1 MKSVFSAVSCPSC
14 AYCQKINF
22 LCAGLKKTHC
32 HGICCTSCCV
42 YIIHHKYRKT
52 RDLCVYPICI
62 FQVLTPLYGI
72 EFFLRSCAS
81 YLLYQMLIPWDP
93 CKITEPFCQI
103 RCLVKASHPFFSG
116 MQRNGNDQIRL
127 PPFQIFFSEDAH
139 CLCIKIPIFPTS
151 VILKSY
157 QRLSPDLSVPENTS
171 ALRKMMSTLAAVFT
185 VFFFHFYRSS
195 AFHTP
200 GTGYRSDLSGTLRT
214 DQPIFFFQYLMTQR
228 AFFRVK
234 HVQ

>member
-14 AYCQKINF
+14 AYCQKIKLSLHRPQEDTLPWHLPYF
-22 LCAGLKKTHC
+22 LLCIH
-32 HGICCTSCCV
+32 
-42 YIIHHKYRKT
+42 IHHKYRKPGIFSGY
-52 RDLCVYPICI
+52 LICI

-72 EFFLRSCAS
+72 KFFLRSCAS

-93 CKITEPFCQI
+93 RKNTEPFCQI
-103 RCLVKASHPFFSG
+103 CCLVKTSHPFFSG

-171 ALRKMMSTLAAVFT
+171 ALRKMMGTLAAIFT
-185 VFFFHFYRSS
+185 VFLFHF
-195 AFHTP
+195 
-200 GTGYRSDLSGTLRT
+200 TGLPHSYTWDR
-214 DQPIFFFQYLMTQR
+214 I
-228 AFFRVK
+228 
-234 HVQ
+234 